1 MLTQTGHMLSYPF
14 TPPSMNTKAITR
26 IIIPIRWFQF
36 HRKPQISVARS
47 YVEDWGAFFEVFRV
61 VNEFKVI
68 NQVVCNKKI
77 NFLKLMIRSSLLCP
91 LSLLWK
97 IILKKIPDWLK
108 ILIIIMKV
116 VLEDLVTKK
125 SGDPLSEPV
134 LHIII

>member
-77 NFLKLMIRSSLLCP
+77 NFLKLWSDHVYYARCHCHER
-91 LSLLWK
+91 
-97 IILKKIPDWLK
+97 LKKIPDWLK
-108 ILIIIMKV
+108 ILIMMMKV
-116 VLEDLVTKK
+116 VLEDIVTKK
-125 SGDPLSEPV
+125 SDDPLSEPV

>member
-36 HRKPQISVARS
+36 HRKPQISVATS

-97 IILKKIPDWLK
+97 IEENPWLIK
-108 ILIIIMKV
+108 NTHHYDEGGLRRSCY
-116 VLEDLVTKK
+116 LKK

-134 LHIII
+134 FNIW